1 MAEPNPLSRPES
13 LAAFLA
19 AFPNDDACASHVFNV
34 RFCQGTVC
42 PRCGKPAQW
51 KTARRRRMESRCCH
65 FEMTPCAGTLLDG
78 SHAPVTRFLHALLLT
93 AVLDGRLSAN
103 ELARHLGTTVKTAW
117 RISDRIRAH
126 MAMLSGP
133 DTARYDGK
141 VYVDEMH
148 LRCVN
153 DQTGVRKSVSIFG
166 ITDGINTTFY
176 CVPDRKAVTLCG
188 LIERIVA
195 PGSEIV
201 ADGFASYDRLAG
213 SGYRL
218 SRVKHSL
225 GMWKND
231 RGDTTAPIETRW
243 REVRRRIER
252 VHQRVYSD
260 YLWKYLGQLSFIM
273 HCRKLGI
280 SPFWASL
287 ARFPEF
293 SPDTLHAA
301 AKAIDLRSRD
311 CSGAL

>member
-1 MAEPNPLSRPES
+1 MAEPNSLSRPES
-13 LAAFLA
+13 LVEFLA
-19 AFPNDDACASHVFNV
+19 AFPNDSACARHVFDV
-34 RFCQGTVC
+34 RFGQGTVC
-42 PRCGKPAQW
+42 PRCGKPARWQI
-51 KTARRRRMESRCCH
+51 ARRRRMESRCCH

-117 RISDRIRAH
+117 RMSDRIRAH
-126 MAMLSGP
+126 MAMLSEPGA
-133 DTARYDGK
+133 ARYDGK

-148 LRCVN
+148 LRCVS
-153 DQTGVRKSVSIFG
+153 DLTGAHKSVSIFG
-166 ITDGINTTFY
+166 ITDGVNTTFY

-188 LIERIVA
+188 IIERIVA

-260 YLWKYLGQLSFIM
+260 HLWKYLGQLSFIL

-280 SPFWASL
+280 SPFWAAL
-287 ARFPEF
+287 AQFPEF
-293 SPDTLHAA
+293 SPVTLDAA
-301 AKAIDLRSRD
+301 AKTIDLRPRD